1 VLEVLVLEWVN
12 REGSAEGVEQNQLQP
27 GRRLVNQRGNNTQL
41 SVTTSFRVFSV
52 VGVDVLQYSIGAVVV
67 TEMVAKDA
75 GSSADITENSGEG
88 ERRSSETQI

>member
-27 GRRLVNQRGNNTQL
+27 GRRLVNQR
-41 SVTTSFRVFSV
+41 
-52 VGVDVLQYSIGAVVV
+52 DVLQYSIGAVVV